1 MSNRTERESI
11 GFIGCPL
18 ILDALFPLLE
28 SASFGACA
36 VSLDQRIL
44 FWNRAAERI
53 LGHPSREVVGRRCYE
68 VMGDAGSGGL
78 TPECAAGCS
87 SMRYVRAGLIP
98 PSTQVRMLCSSGE
111 RKWVPVT
118 TAVISGVLKGA
129 PLLVYLF
136 EEGGEVEGPATAHLS
151 IRDAH
156 ERGNA
161 SVTADHGEA
170 HQAPGVTSTL
180 SRRELEVLR
189 LVALGWDTPRIAAR
203 LAISRHTVRNHIRN
217 LRNKLGA
224 STKLD
229 AVLRGI
235 SLGILSVGRSSK

>member
-1 MSNRTERESI
+1 
-11 GFIGCPL
+11 
-18 ILDALFPLLE
+18 
-28 SASFGACA
+28 
-36 VSLDQRIL
+36 
-44 FWNRAAERI
+44 
-53 LGHPSREVVGRRCYE
+53 
-68 VMGDAGSGGL
+68 MGGAGSGGL
-78 TPECAAGCS
+78 TPECASGCS

-98 PSTQVRMLCSSGE
+98 PPTRVGMLCYSGE

-136 EEGGEVEGPATAHLS
+136 EEGGEVEGPATAQVS
-151 IRDAH
+151 IWDAH

-180 SRRELEVLR
+180 SQRELEVLR
-189 LVALGWDTPRIAAR
+189 LVALGWDTPRIAAQ
-203 LAISRHTVRNHIRN
+203 LGISRHTVRNHIRN

-235 SLGILSVGRSSK
+235 SLGILSVEHSPE

>member
-1 MSNRTERESI
+1 M
-11 GFIGCPL
+11 

-28 SASFGACA
+28 SASFGAYA

-53 LGHPSREVVGRRCYE
+53 LGHSSRETVGRMCHE

-98 PSTQVRMLCSSGE
+98 PPTRVRMLCSSGE
-111 RKWVPVT
+111 LKWVLIT
-118 TAVISGVLKGA
+118 TAIISGVLKGA

-136 EEGGEVEGPATAHLS
+136 EEGGEVEDSATAQVS
-151 IRDAH
+151 IWDAH
-156 ERGNA
+156 ERRNA
-161 SVTADHGEA
+161 GVTADHGEA
-170 HQAPGVTSTL
+170 HQAPRETSTL

-189 LVALGWDTPRIAAR
+189 LVALGWNTLRIAAQ
-203 LAISRHTVRNHIRN
+203 LGISRHTVRNHIRN

-235 SLGILSVGRSSK
+235 SLGILSVERSPE

>member
-1 MSNRTERESI
+1 M
-11 GFIGCPL
+11 
-18 ILDALFPLLE
+18 LDALFPLLQ
-28 SASFGACA
+28 SASFGVFA

-53 LGHPSREVVGRRCYE
+53 LGHSSQEVVGRRCYE
-68 VMGDAGSGGL
+68 VMGGAGSGSL

-111 RKWVPVT
+111 RKWMPVT

-136 EEGGEVEGPATAHLS
+136 EEGGEVEGPATAHVS

-161 SVTADHGEA
+161 GVTADHGEV

-180 SRRELEVLR
+180 SQRELEVLR
-189 LVALGWDTPRIAAR
+189 LMALGWDTPRIAAR

>member
-1 MSNRTERESI
+1 M
-11 GFIGCPL
+11 
-18 ILDALFPLLE
+18 ILDALFPLLQ

-53 LGHPSREVVGRRCYE
+53 LGHSSQEVVGRRCYE
-68 VMGDAGSGGL
+68 VMGGAGSGGL

-136 EEGGEVEGPATAHLS
+136 EEGGEVEDPATAHLL

-161 SVTADHGEA
+161 GVTADHWEA
-170 HQAPGVTSTL
+170 HQAPRETSTL

-189 LVALGWDTPRIAAR
+189 LMALGWDTLRIAAQ
-203 LAISRHTVRNHIRN
+203 LGISRHTVRNHIRN

-235 SLGILSVGRSSK
+235 SLGILSVGRSPE